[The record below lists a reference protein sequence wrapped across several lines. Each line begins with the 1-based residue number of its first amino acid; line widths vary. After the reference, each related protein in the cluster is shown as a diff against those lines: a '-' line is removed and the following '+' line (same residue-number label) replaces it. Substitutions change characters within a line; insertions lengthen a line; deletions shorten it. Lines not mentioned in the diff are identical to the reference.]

1 MKTITLSEDVYD
13 KLAELKHEM
22 STRSFSELLRKIL
35 SKDRVELVYRYA
47 GKFKFN
53 KKRMA
58 GIEWGKWG

>member
-35 SKDRVELVYRYA
+35 SKDRVEWVYRYA
-47 GKFKFN
+47 GK
-53 KKRMA
+53 
-58 GIEWGKWG
+58 